1 MVAGAAAL
9 IIQLRP
15 DWSAME
21 VREAIMMTASN
32 AHYPDNTYG
41 YGILNA
47 GGAINYGTTSIND
60 NADYL
65 PSDFNLIRTY
75 PNPFNPAMN
84 IEIDV
89 RPSSELKID
98 VFSYNGN
105 HVSNIFNG
113 TTINRLSYFRW
124 EPKNISSAVYFVRLI
139 ADGRTN
145 YRKVTFIK

>member
-1 MVAGAAAL
+1 
-9 IIQLRP
+9 
-15 DWSAME
+15 
-21 VREAIMMTASN
+21 
-32 AHYPDNTYG
+32 
-41 YGILNA
+41 
-47 GGAINYGTTSIND
+47 
-60 NADYL
+60 
-65 PSDFNLIRTY
+65 
-75 PNPFNPAMN
+75 MN

-145 YRKVTFIK
+145 YKKVTFIK